1 MQELIDEIVKK
12 LIKEVKGQTRIELVV
27 ALKELLYVVSDLQ
40 RRDRV
45 MN

>member
-1 MQELIDEIVKK
+1 MQELIDEIIKK
-12 LIKEVKGQTRIELVV
+12 LIIEVRGPTRVELLI

-40 RRDRV
+40 RRDKV

>member
-1 MQELIDEIVKK
+1 MQELIEEIVKK
-12 LIKEVKGQTRIELVV
+12 LIKEVKGETRVELVM

-40 RRDRV
+40 RRDKV